1 MGMGQMGATTETGFG
16 WATPVLAYITA
27 TIGAGLG
34 LRCTARAL
42 VATGRGKRA
51 WLAAAAVSLGSG
63 IWTMHF
69 IAMLG
74 FAVAGTEIRYG
85 VALTLVSLVVSV
97 AVTGAGLFVVG
108 YGARRGTSLLIGGA
122 VTGIGVA
129 VMHYVG
135 MAAVRLDGSVSYDP
149 ATVALSV
156 LIAVLA
162 ATAALWAGLTIR
174 GTAAVVGASLV
185 MGIAVTAMHY
195 TGMSAAKVDLS
206 AGAAASGRA
215 PAGGATAMD
224 FILPIIVGIGT
235 ALFLTSTFVA
245 LSPLDP
251 SRPERGA
258 SAVPGHRRSS
268 HA

>member
-1 MGMGQMGATTETGFG
+1 MAMGPMGATTETGFG
-16 WATPVLAYITA
+16 WATPVLAYTMA
-27 TIGAGLG
+27 TVGAALG

-42 VATGRGKRA
+42 TADGRAKRG
-51 WLAAAAVSLGSG
+51 WLATAAVSLGSG

-74 FAVAGTEIRYG
+74 FAVTGTEIRYDVG
-85 VALTLVSLVVSV
+85 LTLLSLAVSI
-97 AVTGAGLFVVG
+97 AVTGAGLFIVG
-108 YGARRGTSLLIGGA
+108 YGERRATPLLIGGA
-122 VTGIGVA
+122 VTGTGVS

-135 MAAVRLDGSVSYDP
+135 MAAMRLDGAVAYDP

-156 LIAVLA
+156 LIAILA

-195 TGMSAAKVDLS
+195 TGMSAAEVRL
-206 AGAAASGRA
+206 ATGTVASGHA
-215 PAGGATAMD
+215 PEGGASAMD
-224 FILPIIVGIGT
+224 FILPIIVGIG
-235 ALFLTSTFVA
+235 ASLFLTSTFVA
-245 LSPLDP
+245 LSPVAP
-251 SRPERGA
+251 GRPERAAPAA
-258 SAVPGHRRSS
+258 SGHRRGS